1 MGLPSAVLNPFQVL
15 PHLIL
20 RQPYKINIT
29 ISPEILEGETEL
41 PKPNQRIRKNQRKA
55 LSPGVL

>member
-1 MGLPSAVLNPFQVL
+1 MGLPSAVLNPFQV
-15 PHLIL
+15 
-20 RQPYKINIT
+20 YKINTTT
-29 ISPEILEGETEL
+29 IPEILEGETEL